1 MIDLKGQR
9 LLICEEALRDYNGH
23 FYSWIKAIRE
33 INIHAGAE
41 VLIAGNKD
49 VNPDIKNEFSVY
61 PVYTHNNWSGIYDY
75 KQSWRRYTAVFLHN
89 YRIYRQ
95 TRNLLRNTGPV
106 DCILLPAVRIH
117 HLLAW
122 KKLCKQRLGKDFK
135 RVILFILTS
144 EAIYDE
150 HSDKPIR
157 ISTNFYREIAYNLEH
172 TIHHMAL
179 IRVGISEVSNI
190 RLPEDFGIATSTVK
204 HRKQC
209 AQ

>member
-1 MIDLKGQR
+1 MQLHQAVNIAFLQLAETLI
-9 LLICEEALRDYNGH
+9 LLSRQ
-23 FYSWIKAIRE
+23 
-33 INIHAGAE
+33 
-41 VLIAGNKD
+41 
-49 VNPDIKNEFSVY
+49 EFSQ
-61 PVYTHNNWSGIYDY
+61 PCKNLFNNTIGQHVRHIIELFQCLENGYAAGVINYEKRKRDTTIENDKVLAAQLLKTIYAGLD
-75 KQSWRRYTAVFLHN
+75 KPDKEL
-89 YRIYRQ
+89 
-95 TRNLLRNTGPV
+95 
-106 DCILLPAVRIH
+106 IL
-117 HLLAW
+117 
-122 KKLCKQRLGKDFK
+122 
-135 RVILFILTS
+135 